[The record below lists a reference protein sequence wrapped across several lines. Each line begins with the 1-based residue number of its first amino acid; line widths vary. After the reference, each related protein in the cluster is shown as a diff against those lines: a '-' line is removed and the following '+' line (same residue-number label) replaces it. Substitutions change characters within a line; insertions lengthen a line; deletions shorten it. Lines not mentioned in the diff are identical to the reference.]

1 MEMERRLSAIFAADM
16 VGYSRLMEADEVGT
30 LQRQKAHRAEFIDPA
45 LEEFHG
51 RIVKEMGDGILVE
64 FPSVVEAVQCAVI
77 IQRGMVDREAN
88 IADDLRIQYRIGINL
103 GDIIIEDNDIFGDGV
118 NVAARLEALA
128 DPGGICISRSARDQV
143 RDKLDLNL
151 DDQGE
156 VEVKN
161 IARPIR
167 VFRVL
172 IDEKAV
178 ALAKPVVAVATQSKI
193 NRKPFYAAALVA
205 SFVLVAGLGWWQP
218 WSPNVV
224 TASVANMAFPLPDKP
239 SIAVLPFTNMSSDP
253 EQEYFAD
260 GMTEDLITDLSKVS
274 DLFVIARNT
283 SFTYKGRSVSIPKVA
298 ENLGVRYVLEGSVR
312 RSDDQ
317 VRVNAQLI
325 DATTGG
331 HLWAERYDGDI
342 TDYFA
347 VQDTFV
353 RKIVSALALNL
364 SKSEQDEI
372 ARGQTS
378 NLKAREAFQ
387 KGWELYQHYTAKD
400 NAEAA
405 KHLKLA
411 TKIDP
416 EYGRAYSAL
425 SMVYV
430 RGCQW
435 RWNKEL
441 GESPNSAFS
450 IAGSFLKKGEIN
462 SSSMTKIAASQLYLY
477 DNEHSKAFTEAAG
490 AVALNPNDPEAHIAM
505 GLAMITTG
513 KPEAGLEFVKTAL
526 RLSPSH
532 PNHYVLAHAMAYFS
546 MNDLEQAATILVEA
560 LDGDPGAVDLAPLL
574 AASYAHLGRRKDA
587 RVALLRYQPDA
598 SQSELQDIAG
608 SYHYP
613 YKWAYSEGAMKD
625 RLIDGLHIAALPLD
639 VSISNLADAL
649 KSKDEDDRIRGAR
662 TLALFGPKAVV
673 AVPALIDALADKK
686 LKVRKEVIATL
697 GAIGPAAK
705 PAIPALEALK
715 DEKFMQFV
723 VSRAIKKIANE

>member
-1 MEMERRLSAIFAADM
+1 MERRLSAIFAADM

-30 LQRQKAHRAEFIDPA
+30 LQRQKAHRAELIDPS
-45 LEEFHG
+45 LKEFHG

-64 FPSVVEAVQCAVI
+64 FPSVVEAVQCAVV
-77 IQRGMVDREAN
+77 IQQGMVDREVDVS
-88 IADDLRIQYRIGINL
+88 DDLHIQFRIGINL
-103 GDIIIEDNDIFGDGV
+103 GDIIIEDDDIFGDGV
-118 NVAARLEALA
+118 NVAARLETLA

-178 ALAKPVVAVATQSKI
+178 ALAKPVVAVAMQSKI
-193 NRKPFYAAALVA
+193 NRKLFYVAALAA
-205 SFVLVAGLGWWQP
+205 SIVLLAGLGWWQP
-218 WSPNVV
+218 WSPNVA

-253 EQEYFAD
+253 EQEHFAD
-260 GMTEDLITDLSKVS
+260 GMTDYLITDLSKVS

-298 ENLGVRYVLEGSVR
+298 ENLGVRYVLEGSIR
-312 RSDDQ
+312 RSGDQ

-331 HLWAERYDGDI
+331 HIWAERYDGNI
-342 TDYFA
+342 TEYFT

-353 RKIVSALALNL
+353 RKIVGALALNL
-364 SKSEQDEI
+364 SKSEKDEI
-372 ARGQTS
+372 ASGQTS
-378 NLKAREAFQ
+378 NLKARESFQ
-387 KGWELYQHYTAKD
+387 KGWEYYQRYTRKD

-411 TKIDP
+411 IKIDP

-441 GESPNSAFS
+441 GESTRSAFS
-450 IAGSFLKKGEIN
+450 AASDFLKKGEIN

-477 DNEHSKAFTEAAG
+477 DNNHSQALTEEAG

-532 PNHYVLAHAMAYFS
+532 PNYYALAYAMAYFT
-546 MNDLEQAATILVEA
+546 MNDLEQAAKILVEA
-560 LDGDPGAVDLAPLL
+560 LDGNPGAVDLAPLL
-574 AASYAHLGRRKDA
+574 AASYAHL
-587 RVALLRYQPDA
+587 
-598 SQSELQDIAG
+598 
-608 SYHYP
+608 
-613 YKWAYSEGAMKD
+613 
-625 RLIDGLHIAALPLD
+625 
-639 VSISNLADAL
+639 
-649 KSKDEDDRIRGAR
+649 
-662 TLALFGPKAVV
+662 
-673 AVPALIDALADKK
+673 
-686 LKVRKEVIATL
+686 
-697 GAIGPAAK
+697 
-705 PAIPALEALK
+705 
-715 DEKFMQFV
+715 
-723 VSRAIKKIANE
+723 